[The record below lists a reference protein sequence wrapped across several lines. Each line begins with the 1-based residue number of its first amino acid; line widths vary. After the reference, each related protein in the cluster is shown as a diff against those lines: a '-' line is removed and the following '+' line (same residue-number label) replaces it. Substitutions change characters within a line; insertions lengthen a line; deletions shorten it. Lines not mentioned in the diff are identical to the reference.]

1 MRLRPLPLVSISFP
15 GALPGRAMARACLLL
30 ALLAPLLTVAA
41 CASRTTVTG
50 VTTVYLVRHGEKK
63 LDNDDPD
70 LTEAG
75 QQRAR
80 DLAHTLRSV
89 PLDAIF
95 STDTRRTRQTAAP
108 TAEARSLE
116 VKLYG
121 KEDVARVIMHLRRA
135 PGRYL
140 VVGHSNTTPDLV
152 SRLGGDPGA
161 AIDENTEF
169 DRLYVLVLHPDGSVV
184 TMLLRYGAPAP
195 AQ

>member
-30 ALLAPLLTVAA
+30 ALLAPLLAVAA

>member
-1 MRLRPLPLVSISFP
+1 MRLRPRILASIAVP
-15 GALPGRAMARACLLL
+15 AATLARAWLLL
-30 ALLAPLLTVAA
+30 ALLAPSLTVAA
-41 CASRTTVTG
+41 CAKRPTVAG

-70 LTEAG
+70 LTEVG
-75 QQRAR
+75 QQRAQA
-80 DLAHTLRSV
+80 LAHALRSV

-108 TAEARSLE
+108 AAEARSLE
-116 VKLYG
+116 VRLYG
-121 KEDVARVIMHLRRA
+121 KEDVARVIMHLRRT

-184 TMLLRYGAPAP
+184 TLLLRYGAPAP
-195 AQ
+195 APAE

>member
-1 MRLRPLPLVSISFP
+1 MRLRLLASI
-15 GALPGRAMARACLLL
+15 ALPGRAMLARACLFL
-30 ALLAPLLTVAA
+30 ALLAPLLTAAA
-41 CASRTTVTG
+41 CGARTTVTG

-80 DLAHTLRSV
+80 ALAHALRSE

-108 TAEARSLE
+108 AAEARSLE
-116 VKLYG
+116 VRLYG
-121 KEDVARVIMHLRRA
+121 KEDVARVIMHIRRS

-161 AIDENTEF
+161 AIDEASEF

-184 TMLLRYGAPAP
+184 TLLLRYGAPAP
-195 AQ
+195 APAQ